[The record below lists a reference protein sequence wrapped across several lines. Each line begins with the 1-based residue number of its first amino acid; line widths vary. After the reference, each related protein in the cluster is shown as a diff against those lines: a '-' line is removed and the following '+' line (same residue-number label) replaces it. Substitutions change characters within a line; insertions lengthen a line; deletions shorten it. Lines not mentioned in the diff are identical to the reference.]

1 MPNVKIL
8 KKHVP
13 ALYAEM
19 PQPNPLSWRIMH
31 KRGDTLVSQS
41 CPIRCKDFFNDVVAW
56 KNAKH
61 AFSIYSFDN
70 RVKFNKDGLHVLL
83 TNIAD
88 LDKFIYNFAVVAVK
102 LDEDLGTDI
111 QTYAA
116 GDGVVVVIPNKVL
129 KSTYY
134 TSLLTM
140 MIRCCNYDVKYE
152 SWDDFF
158 ADGAPMNTVE
168 NAFDPDAKAFTKQH
182 GFKLL
187 PKYRKLW
194 YNSTHGYNSAS
205 KHDFVASIIH
215 NNGVVN
221 WVKSMKEED

>member
-8 KKHVP
+8 KKHIHE
-13 ALYAEM
+13 LYAEM

-41 CPIRCKDFFNDVVAW
+41 CPIRCKDFFNDIVAY
-56 KNAKH
+56 KNAKY

-70 RVKFNKDGLHVLL
+70 RVKFNKGGLPVLL

-88 LDKFIYNFAVVAVK
+88 RNKFMYNFAVVAIK
-102 LDEDLGTDI
+102 LDDDLDVDI
-111 QTYAA
+111 QTY
-116 GDGVVVVIPNKVL
+116 DVEEGVVVVIPNKVL

-140 MIRCCNYDVKYE
+140 MIRCCNYDIEYE
-152 SWDDFF
+152 CWDDFF
-158 ADGAPMNTVE
+158 AEDAPMNTVE
-168 NAFDPDAKAFTKQH
+168 NAFDDDAKIFTKEA

-205 KHDFVASIIH
+205 GHELVASIIH
-215 NNGVVN
+215 NNGVVS
-221 WVKSMKEED
+221 WVKSMNEEN